1 MKDETDYKIVK
12 MLEKDS
18 QTSFVEIAER
28 LGVSEGTIRYR
39 VKRMLDEGKIRFTL
53 KHKAVEGLIF
63 IKARN
68 IKSIIGQLK
77 QFSDNI
83 YEISG
88 EYDIAA
94 IIDAATINELNKKI
108 DRIRAI
114 KGIVDTNT
122 AISLVKR

>member
-1 MKDETDYKIVK
+1 MDEKDYKIIK
-12 MLEKDS
+12 ILEKDS

-28 LGVSEGTIRYR
+28 LNVSEGTIRYR
-39 VKRMLDEGKIRFTL
+39 VNRMLRDSNIKFTV
-53 KHKAVEGLIF
+53 KHRAVEGLIF
-63 IKARN
+63 IKGKNIRN
-68 IKSIIGQLK
+68 IVNQLK
-77 QFSDNI
+77 QFSDSI

-88 EYDIAA
+88 DYDIAA
-94 IIDAATINELNKKI
+94 IIDAPTINELNKKI

>member
-1 MKDETDYKIVK
+1 MDDTDYKIIK
-12 MLEKDS
+12 ILEKDS

-28 LGVSEGTIRYR
+28 LVVSEGTIRYR
-39 VKRMLDEGKIRFTL
+39 VNRMLRAGNIKFTV
-53 KHKAVEGLIF
+53 KHRAVEGLIF
-63 IKARN
+63 IKGKNIRN
-68 IKSIIGQLK
+68 IANQLK

-94 IIDAATINELNKKI
+94 IIDAPTINELNKKI

-114 KGIVDTNT
+114 RGIVDTNT

>member
-1 MKDETDYKIVK
+1 MDEIDYKIIKV
-12 MLEKDS
+12 LEKDS
-18 QTSFVEIAER
+18 QTSFVEIAEQ

-39 VKRMLDEGKIRFTL
+39 VRRMLDEGRIRFTL
-53 KHKAVEGLIF
+53 KHKAVEGLVF
-63 IKARN
+63 IKAKN
-68 IKSIIGQLK
+68 IKSIISQLK

-94 IIDAATINELNKKI
+94 IIDAPTISGLNKKI

-122 AISLVKR
+122 AISLLKR